1 MNLTPSFPRAVAT
14 EQVSET
20 LVSNDVMPVVSVSAE
35 KVAEESLLQ
44 LSPEERKRLIA
55 HVFADDVKAL
65 VHQETQAGRAE
76 GFALGQ
82 ADAGEKIDKET
93 AELKQQLA
101 EQLEIVTGF
110 IDRFDVDSL
119 TLQETSFEQMY
130 GWAVKACYQ
139 VLLCELTDPTILT
152 RQLQT
157 LIKETVAERELILE
171 VHSSQVSV
179 LKPALVL
186 HPNISKVVANEQLKV
201 GEFRLRLGRGE
212 ILSSLPSRL
221 DQFHQ
226 LILVQLQRWQVDAQG
241 QS

>member
-1 MNLTPSFPRAVAT
+1 MSLTPSFPRAASNEHAAEPALVT
-14 EQVSET
+14 EVLTPE
-20 LVSNDVMPVVSVSAE
+20 PVSAE
-35 KVAEESLLQ
+35 QLAEESLLQ
-44 LSPEERKRLIA
+44 LSSDERKRLIA
-55 HVFADDVKAL
+55 RVFADDVKAL

-76 GFALGQ
+76 GFAKGQ
-82 ADAGEKIDKET
+82 ADASEQIATET
-93 AELKQQLA
+93 AELQQQLA
-101 EQLEIVTGF
+101 EQLAVVTGF
-110 IDRFDVDSL
+110 IDSFDVDAL

-139 VLLCELTDPTILT
+139 VLLCELKDPSILT

-157 LIKETVAERELILE
+157 LIKETVAERELVLE

-186 HPNISKVVANEQLKV
+186 HPNISKVVANDQLQV

-212 ILSSLPSRL
+212 ILSSLPTRVE
-221 DQFHQ
+221 QFHQ
-226 LILVQLQRWQVDAQG
+226 LVLAQLHQWQTDAQG